1 MVYIIIII
9 LLTLKANNP
18 TRLFFLNVIKEIP
31 GAEFLATSAKSK
43 IVCCH
48 VFISTINSQKGEI
61 HVVVLQCCQ
70 EAHLRAC
77 VTGADYFF

>member
-31 GAEFLATSAKSK
+31 GAEFLGTSAKSK
-43 IVCCH
+43 IVC
-48 VFISTINSQKGEI
+48 
-61 HVVVLQCCQ
+61 
-70 EAHLRAC
+70 
-77 VTGADYFF
+77 